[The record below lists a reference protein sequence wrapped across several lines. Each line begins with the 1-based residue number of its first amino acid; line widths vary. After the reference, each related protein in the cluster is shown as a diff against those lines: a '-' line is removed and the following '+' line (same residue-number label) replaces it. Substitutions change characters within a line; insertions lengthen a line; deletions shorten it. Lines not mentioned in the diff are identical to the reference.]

1 MLNQTDYI
9 YSNPESEQPE
19 GNNLIP
25 FINYQ
30 SPAPKRCL
38 DMLLAKYKGERYQ
51 SEVIMTSP
59 EASPVP
65 RLRCRMSE
73 ATILLITDGGL
84 VPKGN
89 PGKIPSTN
97 AGRYGVYSI
106 EGKKSLI
113 SEEYEV
119 SHQGYDN
126 TYVEEDPNRLL
137 PVDILREMEAEGRIG
152 KLYDVFHSTA
162 GVMTSAE
169 RSVRLG
175 RQIAAFALSHPI
187 DAVILTSACG
197 TSTKCGAYI
206 GMEIEEKGI
215 PVVQVTNLVRISA
228 DTGVSR
234 FVKGS
239 NVCYPYG
246 QPSLPPRQEYQYRR
260 QMVEETLR
268 SLEEFPKE

>member
-152 KLYDVFHSTA
+152 KLYDVFLSTA

-206 GMEIEEKGI
+206 GMDIEEKGI

>member
-152 KLYDVFHSTA
+152 KLYDVFLSTA

-175 RQIAAFALSHPI
+175 RQIAAFALSHFWK
-187 DAVILTSACG
+187 AVD
-197 TSTKCGAYI
+197 GAK
-206 GMEIEEKGI
+206 EIPEDTLKKEAGRT
-215 PVVQVTNLVRISA
+215 PLEAENERSRPMHVRENH
-228 DTGVSR
+228 GRESR
-234 FVKGS
+234 AL
-239 NVCYPYG
+239 G
-246 QPSLPPRQEYQYRR
+246 QRKWFRP
-260 QMVEETLR
+260 QM
-268 SLEEFPKE
+268 